1 MFDSNVWAKTG
12 CHMLIEIPV
21 SANTVPMV
29 RKTEPITQKF
39 ENPLKFFV
47 VEERKVGEI
56 LKKVATQEALLQS
69 RSKFFQNALR
79 DGKKVSFR
87 EHVCRSWESLFL
99 LEVV

>member
-29 RKTEPITQKF
+29 RKTEPINQKF

-47 VEERKVGEI
+47 VE
-56 LKKVATQEALLQS
+56 
-69 RSKFFQNALR
+69 
-79 DGKKVSFR
+79 
-87 EHVCRSWESLFL
+87 
-99 LEVV
+99 